1 MLPFSFSSY
10 QCLKSQ
16 KKLVGEVKNLLKGK
30 DANKVKK
37 QAKEKDVVSKAERQQ
52 TEKPVESLPR
62 AENHL
67 KEVEERIQNQLKENK
82 KEKRKKQSTKLHD
95 FILLSRLVAISGK

>member
-1 MLPFSFSSY
+1 LPFSFSSY

-16 KKLVGEVKNLLKGK
+16 KKLVDEVKNLLKGK

-52 TEKPVESLPR
+52 KEKPVESLPR
-62 AENHL
+62 AENHR

-82 KEKRKKQSTKLHD
+82 KVKRKKNPLNYM
-95 FILLSRLVAISGK
+95 ILFCCPGWLL